1 MCRGSYVA
9 CAPATHVVP
18 HFARVC
24 GRRLKLTLYGS
35 LSKSFLAQTK
45 EAVAAKREKRCM
57 TIRFSPTFC
66 VKGCYGPDDLE
77 FPCLL
82 RLLTVAQLQTLF
94 CELYHVMWPHGAT

>member
-45 EAVAAKREKRCM
+45 EAVAAKEKN
-57 TIRFSPTFC
+57 
-66 VKGCYGPDDLE
+66 
-77 FPCLL
+77 
-82 RLLTVAQLQTLF
+82 VA
-94 CELYHVMWPHGAT
+94 